1 MADARAIFAEGGL
14 AVPEFVA
21 FIENE
26 LPDFKATLD
35 PNVRSRF
42 EAFGTLT
49 STEYMGRK
57 MRIARAAAAANA
69 RLADID
75 AIVGPT
81 TPITAPL
88 LQHAAEGEGYRTHNM
103 ASLRNT
109 MPGNLLELCGLTIPA
124 GLDGS
129 GMPVG
134 LQLLAPRGTDERL
147 LSIGLAVEGIIGP
160 ASRRLGTP
168 PGI

>member
-1 MADARAIFAEGGL
+1 
-14 AVPEFVA
+14 
-21 FIENE
+21 
-26 LPDFKATLD
+26 
-35 PNVRSRF
+35 
-42 EAFGTLT
+42 
-49 STEYMGRK
+49 
-57 MRIARAAAAANA
+57 
-69 RLADID
+69 
-75 AIVGPT
+75 
-81 TPITAPL
+81 
-88 LQHAAEGEGYRTHNM
+88 M

-134 LQLLAPRGTDERL
+134 LQLLAPRGRDERV